1 MAKTKRG
8 RIITITSMKGGVGK
22 TATTLLL
29 AAIYENLGKKVLLLD
44 LDLYAGSIA
53 FSLNANVKYS
63 IYNVSDDI
71 ANNRFKGITNG
82 EYLCHYDDYIDILA
96 SPKDPRQA
104 SKIDKNC
111 IEVLLNTL
119 SSYYDVILI
128 DTNHILDM
136 HNMIAFEYSDRILN
150 VFTND
155 ALDLK
160 GTKTFISICKN
171 IGVDNLVLALNNAF
185 DNRKNYFSNY
195 DIKGVIKA
203 NIDYVIPASLYIK
216 NYDSYVVDGTLL
228 KTLLRLK
235 STSRKGYAEVEKLAL
250 KLLEVSKKEELR
262 NEEK

>member
-1 MAKTKRG
+1 M
-8 RIITITSMKGGVGK
+8 
-22 TATTLLL
+22 
-29 AAIYENLGKKVLLLD
+29 
-44 LDLYAGSIA
+44 
-53 FSLNANVKYS
+53 
-63 IYNVSDDI
+63 
-71 ANNRFKGITNG
+71 
-82 EYLCHYDDYIDILA
+82 
-96 SPKDPRQA
+96 
-104 SKIDKNC
+104 
-111 IEVLLNTL
+111 

-185 DNRKNYFSNY
+185 DSRKNYFSNY

-235 STSRKGYAEVEKLAL
+235 VTSRRGYAEAEKLAL

>member
-1 MAKTKRG
+1 
-8 RIITITSMKGGVGK
+8 
-22 TATTLLL
+22 
-29 AAIYENLGKKVLLLD
+29 
-44 LDLYAGSIA
+44 
-53 FSLNANVKYS
+53 
-63 IYNVSDDI
+63 
-71 ANNRFKGITNG
+71 
-82 EYLCHYDDYIDILA
+82 
-96 SPKDPRQA
+96 
-104 SKIDKNC
+104 
-111 IEVLLNTL
+111 
-119 SSYYDVILI
+119 
-128 DTNHILDM
+128 M

-216 NYDSYVVDGTLL
+216 NYDSYVVDGTLF

-235 STSRKGYAEVEKLAL
+235 STSRRGYAEVEKLAL

>member
-1 MAKTKRG
+1 
-8 RIITITSMKGGVGK
+8 
-22 TATTLLL
+22 
-29 AAIYENLGKKVLLLD
+29 
-44 LDLYAGSIA
+44 
-53 FSLNANVKYS
+53 
-63 IYNVSDDI
+63 
-71 ANNRFKGITNG
+71 
-82 EYLCHYDDYIDILA
+82 
-96 SPKDPRQA
+96 
-104 SKIDKNC
+104 
-111 IEVLLNTL
+111 
-119 SSYYDVILI
+119 
-128 DTNHILDM
+128 M

-160 GTKTFISICKN
+160 GTKTFISICRN
-171 IGVDNLVLALNNAF
+171 IGVDNLVLDLNNAF